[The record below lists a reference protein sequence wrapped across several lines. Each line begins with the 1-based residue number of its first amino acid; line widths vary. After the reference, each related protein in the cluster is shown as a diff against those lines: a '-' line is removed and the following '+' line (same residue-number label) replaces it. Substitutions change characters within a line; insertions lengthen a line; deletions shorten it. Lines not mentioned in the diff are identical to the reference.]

1 MCSSGGVCRWESTF
15 NTMKSRVLADSSNS
29 NQAKLFSNG
38 LDMRKGKM
46 GDKKS
51 KQEKERAEKVMHL
64 ILWGPK

>member
-1 MCSSGGVCRWESTF
+1 M
-15 NTMKSRVLADSSNS
+15 ADSSNS